1 MQEKNNGKITHVRNS
16 ADRLFDFFNIL
27 FIGVIGLL
35 CILPFINVLAKSLS
49 SEAAVVSG
57 KVVLWPINLNIK
69 AYRYIFSNS
78 LFWNSMK
85 NSVFVTVAG
94 AVLDTAFTL
103 FVAYAIS
110 RKHLVGRSVI
120 YFLYVFTMLFS
131 GGIIP
136 TFLVVK
142 QVGLLDKLPA
152 LFLPTVVTVFNMT
165 LIRNYFMTI
174 PPSLEESA
182 KMDGA
187 SNLNVLFRIM
197 IPLAAPAIA
206 TVALF
211 AAVGLWNDYFTPL
224 MYIQSRLNR
233 TLQVFLR
240 GVVDMSQDANMN
252 DFDSISELAQETIRG
267 ATVFAATLP
276 ILLVYPFLQ
285 RYFVSGMTIGAVK
298 E

>member
-1 MQEKNNGKITHVRNS
+1 
-16 ADRLFDFFNIL
+16 
-27 FIGVIGLL
+27 
-35 CILPFINVLAKSLS
+35 
-49 SEAAVVSG
+49 
-57 KVVLWPINLNIK
+57 
-69 AYRYIFSNS
+69 
-78 LFWNSMK
+78 
-85 NSVFVTVAG
+85 
-94 AVLDTAFTL
+94 
-103 FVAYAIS
+103 
-110 RKHLVGRSVI
+110 
-120 YFLYVFTMLFS
+120 
-131 GGIIP
+131 
-136 TFLVVK
+136 
-142 QVGLLDKLPA
+142 
-152 LFLPTVVTVFNMT
+152 MT

-187 SNLNVLFRIM
+187 SNLNVLFHIM
-197 IPLAAPAIA
+197 IPLATPAIA

-211 AAVGLWNDYFTPL
+211 SAVGLWNDYFTPL
-224 MYIQSRLNR
+224 MYIQSRTNR

-240 GVVDMSQDANMN
+240 GVIDMSKDMNMN